1 MKLTVIE
8 CYKYVQERLN
18 KLSTNFGDNIAKHSF
33 VLAFNSAQLQW
44 AEERIKLDESNTVR
58 KDEIQQLLNSVDIIP
73 TKAGSNYYE
82 VLLPENYFHYKR
94 STSYVPC
101 EIRNIIKKEG
111 DINVLLR
118 DDFWKPSIAWGETIC
133 TLINNK
139 LRIYTDNTND
149 FSIDKINLVYYRY
162 PSTINMSDGFNDLNG
177 NPTIDINPEFDG
189 SSLLEILNETCLLL
203 AGDTKDEMSYQIMQ
217 QRTQKYT

>member
-1 MKLTVIE
+1 M
-8 CYKYVQERLN
+8 
-18 KLSTNFGDNIAKHSF
+18 
-33 VLAFNSAQLQW
+33 
-44 AEERIKLDESNTVR
+44 
-58 KDEIQQLLNSVDIIP
+58 
-73 TKAGSNYYE
+73 
-82 VLLPENYFHYKR
+82 LLPENYFHYKR
-94 STSYVPC
+94 STSYAPC

-118 DDFWKPSIAWGETIC
+118 DDFWKPYIAWGETIC